1 MICVILAGG
10 KGTRISNEY
19 PDIPKAMIPILGK
32 PVLEY
37 EIEFLKHHGVNEII
51 IITGYL
57 HSVIE
62 NYFKDG
68 SSFGVKISYYQE
80 MSPLGTGGALF
91 NIEFKEDFLLCA
103 GDLIFNFS
111 LDKMIDFHK
120 SKNALAT
127 IFSHP
132 SRHPFD
138 STLIKSNSESQVVD
152 FFCINDSIDSF
163 ENNCSAGIYI
173 ISPKLLDLKR
183 NKFQGD
189 KCDLDKDILY
199 ESLFTNRIYAYKSID
214 FVWDTGTPER
224 IIKAEQYLSSV
235 DLFSVGNSKKKRAVF
250 LDRDGTINTY
260 KGYITNKNDVELID
274 KSAEAID
281 LIHSLGY
288 LVILVTN
295 QPVVARGDCSIEE
308 LTEINE
314 RVQYLLGEH
323 NSYLDDIYFCPH
335 HPEQGFENEDKKFKV
350 DCSCRKP
357 KPGMIFKAAEKYNI
371 DLTESYMVG
380 DSKTDVYCA
389 VNAGCMP
396 VFVENDRDDIDF
408 KNCLKMKDLYSF
420 AQWLLKNKL
429 NESD

>member
-80 MSPLGTGGALF
+80 LSPLGTGGALF

-183 NKFQGD
+183 NKFQGN

-199 ESLFTNRIYAYKSID
+199 ETNRNLIDGFGIADLSCFGSGTNHPHLIAYAGRHFIYACQI
-214 FVWDTGTPER
+214 
-224 IIKAEQYLSSV
+224 
-235 DLFSVGNSKKKRAVF
+235 RA
-250 LDRDGTINTY
+250 
-260 KGYITNKNDVELID
+260 
-274 KSAEAID
+274 
-281 LIHSLGY
+281 
-288 LVILVTN
+288 
-295 QPVVARGDCSIEE
+295 
-308 LTEINE
+308 
-314 RVQYLLGEH
+314 
-323 NSYLDDIYFCPH
+323 
-335 HPEQGFENEDKKFKV
+335 
-350 DCSCRKP
+350 
-357 KPGMIFKAAEKYNI
+357 
-371 DLTESYMVG
+371 
-380 DSKTDVYCA
+380 KTD
-389 VNAGCMP
+389 
-396 VFVENDRDDIDF
+396 NDGWP
-408 KNCLKMKDLYSF
+408 C
-420 AQWLLKNKL
+420 
-429 NESD
+429 SDHWFFFRSTHPISICP